1 MKKKKK
7 KRRRRWNGA
16 ATRMAFTF
24 ESESIRYLLSI
35 NHRAVLRHSTGSLLD
50 FICENLEEFFISQT
64 AVDEFL

>member
-24 ESESIRYLLSI
+24 ESESIRYLK
-35 NHRAVLRHSTGSLLD
+35 HQ
-50 FICENLEEFFISQT
+50 SQGCSPSFDRVT
-64 AVDEFL
+64 S